1 MLQRTLLLLPLLA
14 GCFTAQAATPDSTR
28 QQGSVIDEVIWV
40 VGDEPILRSE
50 VEVMRI
56 QAAQEGHRFKGNP
69 DCAIPEQLA
78 LNKLFLHQADIDSI
92 EVKESEV
99 SQQVDYRIDM
109 MVEQVGSKEK
119 LEEYQKKPLARIKEE
134 MHDAMRDNLTIQRM
148 REHIV
153 KDIKVTPADVRR
165 HFRDV
170 PQDSLPYV
178 PTSVEVEIIT
188 HTPPIDQ
195 QEINRVKDELRG
207 YTERVNSGDAS
218 FQTLARLYS
227 EDLGSARYGGEIG
240 FTGRT
245 QLDPAFASVAFN
257 LTDPKKISK
266 VVESEFGFHIIQL
279 IEKRGDKINV
289 RHILRK
295 PEVNDSAVQAAIV
308 RLDSIAA
315 DIRDGKFSFEEAAS
329 VLSDD
334 KDTRNNHGLMA
345 NTNDQGRT
353 SKFRMQD
360 LPTEV
365 ARVVDTLKVGQVS
378 RAFSMISQQGKTQC
392 AVVKLKSRTDGHRAT
407 MADDFQT
414 LREVVLAARR
424 EEKLH
429 QWVVDKIRN
438 TYVRVKPEYR
448 DCQYEYEG
456 WIK

>member
-1 MLQRTLLLLPLLA
+1 MRRNILLSLTWLM
-14 GCFTAQAATPDSTR
+14 AATAVAATADSTA

-78 LNKLFLHQADIDSI
+78 LNKLFLHQAEIDSI
-92 EVKESEV
+92 DVSDSEV
-99 SQQVDYRIDM
+99 SRQVDMRIDY

-119 LEEYQKKPLARIKEE
+119 LEEYQKKSMARIKEE

-165 HFRDV
+165 HFRDM

-188 HTPPIDQ
+188 HTPAIDQ
-195 QEINRVKDELRG
+195 QEINRVKEELRS

-227 EDLGSARYGGEIG
+227 EDPGSARYGGEIG

-245 QLDPAFASVAFN
+245 QLDPAFATVAFN

-266 VVESEFGFHIIQL
+266 VVESEFGYHIIQL

-289 RHILRK
+289 RHILKK
-295 PEVNDSAVQAAIV
+295 PEVSDSAVQVAIA
-308 RLDSIAA
+308 RLDSIAD
-315 DIRDGKFSFEEAAS
+315 DIRRGKFSFEDAAA

-345 NTNDQGRT
+345 NTNEQGRT
-353 SKFRMQD
+353 SRFRMQD
-360 LPTEV
+360 LPAEV
-365 ARVVDTLKVGQVS
+365 ARVVDTLRVGQVS
-378 RAFSMISQQGKTQC
+378 AAFRMISQQGKTQC
-392 AVVKLKSRTDGHRAT
+392 AVVKLKSRTEGHRAT
-407 MADDFQT
+407 IADDFQT
-414 LREVVLAARR
+414 LREVVLNARR

-429 QWVVDKIRN
+429 QWVVNKIRN

>member
-1 MLQRTLLLLPLLA
+1 MRRNILLSLTWLM
-14 GCFTAQAATPDSTR
+14 AATAVAATADSTA

-78 LNKLFLHQADIDSI
+78 LNKLFLHQAEIDSI
-92 EVKESEV
+92 DVSDSEV
-99 SQQVDYRIDM
+99 SRQVDMRIDY

-119 LEEYQKKPLARIKEE
+119 LEEYQKKSMARIKEE

-165 HFRDV
+165 HFRDM

-188 HTPPIDQ
+188 HTPAIDQ
-195 QEINRVKDELRG
+195 QEINRVKEELRS
-207 YTERVNSGDAS
+207 YTERVNSGDAT

-227 EDLGSARYGGEIG
+227 EDPGSARYGGEIG

-245 QLDPAFASVAFN
+245 QLDPAFATVAFN

-266 VVESEFGFHIIQL
+266 VVESEFGYHIIQL

-289 RHILRK
+289 RHILKK
-295 PEVNDSAVQAAIV
+295 PEVSDSAVQVAIA
-308 RLDSIAA
+308 RLDSIAD
-315 DIRDGKFSFEEAAS
+315 DIRQGKFSFEEAAA

-345 NTNDQGRT
+345 NTNEQGRT
-353 SKFRMQD
+353 SRFRMQD
-360 LPTEV
+360 LPADV
-365 ARVVDTLKVGQVS
+365 ARVVDTLRVGQVS
-378 RAFSMISQQGKTQC
+378 AAFRMISQQGKTQC
-392 AVVKLKSRTDGHRAT
+392 AVVKLKSRTEGHRAT
-407 MADDFQT
+407 IAEDFQT
-414 LREVVLAARR
+414 LREVVLNARR

-429 QWVVDKIRN
+429 QWVVNKIRN